1 MHGNISETCPVVG
14 FGIGDFEPSGSTN
27 GQLLDN

>member
-14 FGIGDFEPSGSTN
+14 FGIGGVSKSAVIN
-27 GQLLDN
+27 SML